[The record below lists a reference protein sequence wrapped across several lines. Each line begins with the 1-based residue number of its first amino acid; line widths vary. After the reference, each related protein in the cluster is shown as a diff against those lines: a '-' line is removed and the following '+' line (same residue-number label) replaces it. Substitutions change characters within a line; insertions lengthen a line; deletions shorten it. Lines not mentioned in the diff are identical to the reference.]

1 MFVLTP
7 VTKEA
12 NETSLHDSTTE
23 EGAKLFFDE
32 AGDPGFWGIGDLKAL
47 DQLVEVGLDQ
57 LIEQS
62 ITRLARLIVAD
73 GFRALAWS

>member
-7 VTKEA
+7 VTEEA
-12 NETSLHDSTTE
+12 NESSLQDSARE
-23 EGAKLFFDE
+23 KSSKLLFDE